1 MSLVQKRLLPG
12 LKLGEYYKKIKDIF
26 RQSNNEIKSILKIR
40 LK

>member
-1 MSLVQKRLLPG
+1 MSQVQKRLLPG
-12 LKLGEYYKKIKDIF
+12 LKLGEYYKKKYIF